1 MTAKLDSH
9 LVALYLEDNP
19 HFFEEYPALMAGLR
33 LTTPLGGRT
42 VSLQERQLEVM
53 REKVKLLELKLVN
66 LTRVAKDNDAI
77 IEKFHQWVR
86 ALFLSRDQADLPEA
100 LLQAI
105 REAFGV
111 PSASL
116 RLWSAQQSDAWFAS
130 GDLTAA
136 RALADQLA
144 QPYCGTGKDKAGVEW
159 LDEAGSMQSVAMVA
173 LHKPDTKES
182 FGLLVLGSP
191 DPQRFSSD
199 LATDFLARIGA
210 TASAALQ
217 GLLPE

>member
-1 MTAKLDSH
+1 MLDSH
-9 LVALYLEDNP
+9 SVALYLEDNP
-19 HFFEEYPALMAGLR
+19 HFFESYPELMLGLR

-42 VSLQERQLEVM
+42 VSLQERQLEVV
-53 REKVKLLELKLVN
+53 REKVKLLELKLSN
-66 LTRVAKDNDAI
+66 LTRIAKDNDAI

-86 ALFLSRDQADLPEA
+86 ALFMSRDQADVPEA

-105 REAFGV
+105 RDAFGV

-116 RLWSAQQSDAWFAS
+116 RLWTVEQADAWFAA
-130 GDLTAA
+130 GNLTAA
-136 RALADQLA
+136 RTLADQLE
-144 QPYCGTGKDKAGVEW
+144 QPYCGIGKGKAGVEW
-159 LDEAGSMQSVAMVA
+159 LNDAAAMQSVAMVA
-173 LHKPDTKES
+173 LRKPDTKES

-191 DPQRFSSD
+191 DPQRFSAE
-199 LATDFLARIGA
+199 LATDFLVRIGA

>member
-19 HFFEEYPALMAGLR
+19 HFFEEYPELMAGLR

-86 ALFLSRDQADLPEA
+86 TLFMSRDEADLPEA

-105 REAFGV
+105 RDAFGV
-111 PSASL
+111 PGASL
-116 RLWSAQQSDAWFAS
+116 RLWTAAQEDAWFAA
-130 GDLTAA
+130 GDLAA
-136 RALADQLA
+136 AHELADQLEH
-144 QPYCGTGKDKAGVEW
+144 PYCGTGKGKAGVEW
-159 LDEAGSMQSVAMVA
+159 LDDAANMQSVALVA
-173 LHKPDTKES
+173 LRKPDSKQS

-191 DPQRFSSD
+191 DPQRFSAE
-199 LATDFLARIGA
+199 LATDFLGRIGA

>member
-1 MTAKLDSH
+1 MTAMLDSH
-9 LVALYLEDNP
+9 SVALYLEDNP
-19 HFFEEYPALMAGLR
+19 NFFEAYPELLVGLR

-53 REKVKLLELKLVN
+53 REKAKLLELKLVN

-86 ALFLSRDQADLPEA
+86 ALFISRDQADLPEA

-105 REAFGV
+105 RDAFGV
-111 PSASL
+111 PGASL
-116 RLWSAQQSDAWFAS
+116 RLWTAEQADAWFAA

-136 RALADQLA
+136 HALADQLE

-159 LDEAGSMQSVAMVA
+159 LADASSMQSVAMVA
-173 LHKPDTKES
+173 LRKPDTKES

-191 DPQRFSSD
+191 DPQRFSAE

>member
-1 MTAKLDSH
+1 MTAQLDSH
-9 LVALYLEDNP
+9 SVALYLEDNP
-19 HFFEEYPALMAGLR
+19 HFFENYPELMTGLR

-42 VSLQERQLEVM
+42 VSLQERQMEVM

-86 ALFLSRDQADLPEA
+86 ALFMARDEADLAEA
-100 LLQAI
+100 LLHAM
-105 REAFGV
+105 RDAFGV

-116 RLWSAQQSDAWFAS
+116 RLWTAKQADAWFAA

-136 RALADQLA
+136 QALADQLEH
-144 QPYCGTGKDKAGVEW
+144 PYCGTGKDKAGVEW
-159 LDEAGSMQSVAMVA
+159 LNDAANMHSVAMVP
-173 LHKPDTKES
+173 LRKPDTKES

-191 DPQRFSSD
+191 DAQRFSAE
-199 LATDFLARIGA
+199 LATDFLGRIGA